1 MIETGDDALHS
12 FRSDSDTSVST
23 ERSRPAYAFART
35 LAVLAVITLLVAA
48 ASLVVG
54 KGAITD
60 PGLRSTLLV
69 LRAHRT
75 LVGFLAGAALGVGG
89 LLAQGIFR
97 NPLADP
103 SIIGATAGASFGGTA
118 ALTFFNLVMRGRAP
132 GFIAPE
138 MVLPAGCL
146 AGALVPLG
154 VLLVLTRRSRDRL
167 VLLLAGFLLSSLF
180 LSLTAFLVTLAEES
194 WELGRAIVRFSLGNV
209 AASGLRQVLLLAPLA
224 FAGIVAAAFWARPL
238 DVLLSGE
245 EEAESLGVDT
255 QQTRFWCVAW
265 IAVLSAGAVA
275 VGAGVSF
282 VGLVVPHALRP
293 FLGVGHRRLVPA
305 VALGGGAFV
314 VLCDVLTRLVPG
326 QGELP
331 LGVVTGLIGAPV
343 FLSLLLRSRG
353 GEA

>member
-1 MIETGDDALHS
+1 MTTQSDALQA
-12 FRSDSDTSVST
+12 FRADSKTSSSADLAA
-23 ERSRPAYAFART
+23 RRRGRART
-35 LAVLAVITLLVAA
+35 LTVLLAATLVVAA
-48 ASLVVG
+48 ASLAIG
-54 KGAITD
+54 KGALAD
-60 PGLRSTLLV
+60 PALRATLLE
-69 LRAHRT
+69 LRASRT
-75 LVGFLAGAALGVGG
+75 LVGLLAGAALAVGG
-89 LLAQGIFR
+89 LLAQGVFR

-118 ALTFFNLVMRGRAP
+118 ALTAFNLVMDGRAP
-132 GFIAPE
+132 RFMAPE

-146 AGALVPLG
+146 AGALVPLAL
-154 VLLVLTRRSRDRL
+154 LLVLTRKSRDRL

-209 AASGLRQVLLLAPLA
+209 AASGLRQILLVAPLTV
-224 FAGIVAAAFWARPL
+224 AGIVAARFWARPL

-255 QQTRFWCVAW
+255 RQTRFWCVSW

-275 VGAGVSF
+275 VGGGVSF
-282 VGLVVPHALRP
+282 VGLVVPHALRRS
-293 FLGVGHRRLVPA
+293 LGVAHRRLVPA

-314 VLCDVLTRLVPG
+314 VGCDVLARLFPS

-343 FLSLLLRSRG
+343 FLVLLLRSQRG
-353 GEA
+353 DA